1 MVHVQIGGCKC
12 RVEVI
17 DECENR
23 VLQSVQGYEA
33 HPASHFATRRAEPD
47 FDWIELRPGPENVRG
62 ECSCP
67 RLPSLRTSVSPSGGV
82 PVWWGPEN
90 VRGECSCPR
99 LPVSPFA
106 VPVCR
111 VRVRTFV
118 SPS

>member
-67 RLPSLRTSVSPSGGV
+67 RLP
-82 PVWWGPEN
+82 
-90 VRGECSCPR
+90 
-99 LPVSPFA
+99 VSPFA